1 MARTVRRAK
10 ESDIPAT
17 MDLLKQV
24 NLTHYTGRPDLF
36 NLTTKYTEDE
46 LREILNN
53 GQTPV
58 L

>member
-1 MARTVRRAK
+1 MARTVRRAI
-10 ESDIPAT
+10 ESDIPAI

-24 NLTHYTGRPDLF
+24 NLTHYIGRPDLF